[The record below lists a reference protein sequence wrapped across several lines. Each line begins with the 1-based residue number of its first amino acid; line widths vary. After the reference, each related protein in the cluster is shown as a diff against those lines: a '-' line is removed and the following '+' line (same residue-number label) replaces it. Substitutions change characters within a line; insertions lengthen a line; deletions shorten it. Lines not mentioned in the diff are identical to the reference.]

1 MSVVSVA
8 DMLGQIFHVLHAPPC
23 GAMELSPSGPDS
35 NAGDSG
41 MELTDSDTDSS
52 IEVGAGNA
60 AVVHDDMSLSDS
72 GESHAEMMGDAM
84 RDSGEARLGGARR
97 ICRQPLRPGLRLRER
112 LGVQALPR
120 ICCLSSG
127 QGLEKRRVPQLV
139 QVEPLGILLR
149 QADNVASLHGRRDA
163 ELVPHGEEPVLQVYG
178 ALQCFLATDKAANA
192 SRSVTSVS
200 YQHACFRSAFQE
212 GISRSTV

>member
-1 MSVVSVA
+1 
-8 DMLGQIFHVLHAPPC
+8 
-23 GAMELSPSGPDS
+23 MEL
-35 NAGDSG
+35 AY
-41 MELTDSDTDSS
+41 SS
-52 IEVGAGNA
+52 VEVGAGNA

-84 RDSGEARLGGARR
+84 SDSGEARLGGARR
-97 ICRQPLRPGLRLRER
+97 ICRQPLRPGLRDLRER
-112 LGVQALPR
+112 FGVQVLPR
-120 ICCLSSG
+120 IGCQSSG
-127 QGLEKRRVPQLV
+127 QDWEKRRVPQLV

-149 QADNVASLHGRRDA
+149 QADNVASLHGRRNA